1 MSTSRVRVLACA
13 LASTLL
19 APSAWAAAPLA
30 PSPAPPAAEPGN
42 ASDMGSDM
50 AAPERYAHAQ
60 DLLEGGDYV
69 GAAEIWEALLEETPE
84 SEATA
89 SGREAMLCNALDA
102 RIEAY
107 DRQVS
112 ANGEKEPLHLVEGQI
127 ALRRYL
133 RAHSTAYGESK
144 AVSAPVQE
152 RAATLAVA
160 IENARPERAP
170 APVVAAPGAAEPG
183 PSSRPRAASRS
194 RNGNGLLVGGI
205 GLGVLGLAVG
215 LTMIPLGAAL
225 GRNAENIYTVATLN
239 AATATYEPQ
248 RTLYLADAAEARRAG
263 RTSNRVA
270 IAGGVLS
277 PLMLGGAAAMIVYG
291 LQRQNAANP
300 RVQHG
305 PRLSPD
311 YAGYGATFQF

>member
-1 MSTSRVRVLACA
+1 MSTSRVRVLTCA
-13 LASTLL
+13 LVSTLF
-19 APSAWAAAPLA
+19 AQPAWAA
-30 PSPAPPAAEPGN
+30 PPPQPTGP
-42 ASDMGSDM
+42 D
-50 AAPERYAHAQ
+50 RYSQAQ
-60 DLLEGGDYV
+60 ELLEGGDYV
-69 GAAEIWEALLEETPE
+69 GAAEIWEEMLAQTPE
-84 SEATA
+84 SEATG
-89 SGREAMLCNALDA
+89 SGREAMICNAIDA

-107 DRQVS
+107 GRQVT
-112 ANGEKEPLHLVEGQI
+112 AQGEKEPLHLVEGQI

-133 RAHSTAYGESK
+133 RAHAGAYGESK

-152 RAATLAVA
+152 RANTLAVA
-160 IENARPERAP
+160 MAGAQPERVP
-170 APVVAAPGAAEPG
+170 APVAGAYDPTDLAPAAP
-183 PSSRPRAASRS
+183 RPVPPPP
-194 RNGNGLLVGGI
+194 RNGSGLLVGGI

-225 GRNAENIYTVATLN
+225 GRNAENIYTVSTLN
-239 AATATYEPQ
+239 AASATYEPQ

-277 PLMLGGAAAMIVYG
+277 PLMLGGAAVMIVYG
-291 LQRQNAANP
+291 LQRQRATS

-311 YAGYGATFQF
+311 YAGYGASLQF

>member
-13 LASTLL
+13 LVSTLL
-19 APSAWAAAPLA
+19 AQSAWASPPPVPSAP
-30 PSPAPPAAEPGN
+30 
-42 ASDMGSDM
+42 D
-50 AAPERYAHAQ
+50 RYSEAQ
-60 DLLEGGDYV
+60 ELLEHGDYV

-84 SEATA
+84 SEETG
-89 SGREAMLCNALDA
+89 SGREAMVCNAVDA

-107 DRQVS
+107 GRQINAS
-112 ANGEKEPLHLVEGQI
+112 GEKEPLHLIEAQI

-133 RAHSTAYGESK
+133 RAHAVAYGQSR

-160 IENARPERAP
+160 MADAEPERAVAPPP
-170 APVVAAPGAAEPG
+170 AASGMSDDTPT
-183 PSSRPRAASRS
+183 PRARPMPPPGNG
-194 RNGNGLLVGGI
+194 NGNGLLVGGI
-205 GLGVLGLAVG
+205 GLGVLGLATG

-225 GRNAENIYTVATLN
+225 GRNAENIYTVATIN
-239 AATATYEPQ
+239 ASNTSDEPQ
-248 RTLYLADAAEARRAG
+248 RSLYLADASEARRAG

-291 LQRQNAANP
+291 LQRRSAACG
-300 RVQHG
+300 RMQHL
-305 PRLSPD
+305 PQLSPD
-311 YAGYGATFQF
+311 YVGYAATMQF

>member
-13 LASTLL
+13 LVSTLV
-19 APSAWAAAPLA
+19 AQSAWAAP
-30 PSPAPPAAEPGN
+30 PSPQAGPDPY
-42 ASDMGSDM
+42 SQ
-50 AAPERYAHAQ
+50 AQ
-60 DLLEGGDYV
+60 ELLEAGDYV
-69 GAAEIWEALLEETPE
+69 GAAEIWEAMLTQTPE

-89 SGREAMLCNALDA
+89 SGREAMICNAIDA

-107 DRQVS
+107 GRQVT

-133 RAHSTAYGESK
+133 RAHATAYGESK

-152 RAATLAVA
+152 RADTLAVA
-160 IENARPERAP
+160 MAGAQPDRPRAP
-170 APVVAAPGAAEPG
+170 ATGAGEGAPFVPAAQTRPVPP
-183 PSSRPRAASRS
+183 PPRDGS
-194 RNGNGLLVGGI
+194 GLLVGGI

-225 GRNAENIYTVATLN
+225 GRNAENIYTVSTLN
-239 AATATYEPQ
+239 AASTTSDPQ
-248 RTLYLADAAEARRAG
+248 RTLYLADAAQARRAG

-291 LQRQNAANP
+291 LQRQRAAYP

-311 YAGYGATFQF
+311 YAGYGATLQF

>member
-1 MSTSRVRVLACA
+1 MSTSCVRALACA
-13 LASTLL
+13 LVSTLL
-19 APSAWAAAPLA
+19 VQSAWAGP
-30 PSPAPPAAEPGN
+30 PSN
-42 ASDMGSDM
+42 RASVPE
-50 AAPERYAHAQ
+50 APERYSHAQ
-60 DLLEGGDYV
+60 ELLERGDYV
-69 GAAEIWEALLEETPE
+69 AAAEIWEALLEETPE
-84 SEATA
+84 SPETN

-107 DRQVS
+107 GRQITGK
-112 ANGEKEPLHLVEGQI
+112 GEKEPLHLVEGQI

-133 RAHSTAYGESK
+133 RAHTAAYGDSR

-160 IENARPERAP
+160 MANAQPERTP
-170 APVVAAPGAAEPG
+170 APSNSELFERRQPPEVYAG
-183 PSSRPRAASRS
+183 PPPPPRD
-194 RNGNGLLVGGI
+194 GNGLLVGGI
-205 GLGVLGLAVG
+205 GLGVLGLAAG

-225 GRNAENIYTVATLN
+225 GRNAENIYTVATIN
-239 AATATYEPQ
+239 ASNTSSEPQ
-248 RTLYLADAAEARRAG
+248 RALYLADAAEARRAG

-277 PLMLGGAAAMIVYG
+277 PLMLGGAAVMIIYG
-291 LQRQNAANP
+291 LQRRSAAYR

-311 YAGYGATFQF
+311 YAGYGATLRF

>member
-1 MSTSRVRVLACA
+1 MSPSRVQVLACA
-13 LASTLL
+13 LVSTLV
-19 APSAWAAAPLA
+19 AQSAWAAPPSPLA
-30 PSPAPPAAEPGN
+30 EP
-42 ASDMGSDM
+42 D
-50 AAPERYAHAQ
+50 PYTKAQ
-60 DLLEGGDYV
+60 ELLEGGDYV
-69 GAAEIWEALLEETPE
+69 GAAEIWEAMLAQTPE

-89 SGREAMLCNALDA
+89 SGREAMICNAIDA

-107 DRQVS
+107 GRQVT
-112 ANGEKEPLHLVEGQI
+112 AEGEKEPLHLVEGQI

-133 RAHSTAYGESK
+133 RAHATAYGESR

-152 RAATLAVA
+152 RADTLAVA
-160 IENARPERAP
+160 MAGAQPERAP
-170 APVVAAPGAAEPG
+170 SPAAGAYDAVDIVPASYTPAPPP
-183 PSSRPRAASRS
+183 PRDGS
-194 RNGNGLLVGGI
+194 GLLVGGI
-205 GLGVLGLAVG
+205 GLGVLGLAAG

-225 GRNAENIYTVATLN
+225 GRNAENIYTVSTLN
-239 AATATYEPQ
+239 AATATSDPQ

-277 PLMLGGAAAMIVYG
+277 PLMLGGAAVMIVYG
-291 LQRQNAANP
+291 LQRQRAAYP

-311 YAGYGATFQF
+311 YAGYGASMHF